1 MIFILHRAKEESR
14 LPPDERVRVR
24 IVRRALFLLLLAP
37 VLLAVGCGS
46 ATVKANAKAT
56 DSNSY
61 SVRAVERAFFQAGV
75 PFQAEMLPQS
85 NPYLRPPAGST
96 LASAVPLPKGD
107 SKHVQAFLVGLNR
120 VTAASEM
127 AYVFDTKKSAD
138 EAVRAKS
145 LSTWLES
152 NHPVISVQKRN
163 VIILA
168 ATGGDSGF
176 AQRVR
181 RAIAAL
187 R

>member
-1 MIFILHRAKEESR
+1 MIFILYRAKEESR

-24 IVRRALFLLLLAP
+24 LVRRALLLLLLVP
-37 VLLAVGCGS
+37 VSLAVGCGS
-46 ATVKANAKAT
+46 TKAKSATGST
-56 DSNSY
+56 H
-61 SVRAVERAFFQAGV
+61 SVRDVERAFFQADV
-75 PFQAEMLPQS
+75 PFQGEMLPQS
-85 NPYLRPPAGST
+85 NPYLRPPAGTT
-96 LASAVPLPKGD
+96 LASAVALPKANG
-107 SKHVQAFLVGLNR
+107 KHVQAFLAGLNR
-120 VTAASEM
+120 ATGATEM

-138 EAVRAKS
+138 EAVRAKP
-145 LSTWLES
+145 LSRWLES

>member
-1 MIFILHRAKEESR
+1 M
-14 LPPDERVRVR
+14 
-24 IVRRALFLLLLAP
+24 RRAIVSLVLVSALFA
-37 VLLAVGCGS
+37 AGCGS
-46 ATVKANAKAT
+46 TKAKSATGST
-56 DSNSY
+56 H
-61 SVRAVERAFFQAGV
+61 SVRDVERAFFQAGV

-85 NPYLRPPAGST
+85 NPYLRPAGTT
-96 LASAVPLPKGD
+96 LASAVPLPKAN

-120 VTAASEM
+120 ATAASEM

-138 EAVRAKS
+138 EAVRAKP
-145 LSTWLES
+145 LSTWLQS
-152 NHPVISVQKRN
+152 NHPVISVQTRN

>member
-1 MIFILHRAKEESR
+1 M
-14 LPPDERVRVR
+14 
-24 IVRRALFLLLLAP
+24 RRTVFLLALVP
-37 VLLAVGCGS
+37 VALAVGCGS
-46 ATVKANAKAT
+46 TTAHSSAKAT
-56 DSNSY
+56 GSPY
-61 SVRAVERAFFQAGV
+61 SVRDVERAFFQAGV

-85 NPYLRPPAGST
+85 NPYLRPEADT
-96 LASAVPLPKGD
+96 LADSVPLPKGD
-107 SKHVQAFLVGLNR
+107 SKHVQALLVGLNR
-120 VTAASEM
+120 ATLASEM

-138 EAVRAKS
+138 EALRAKP
-145 LSTWLES
+145 LSTWLQS

-168 ATGGDSGF
+168 STEGDSGF